1 MSWLMSPIIF
11 GTTVIEKLVYVR
23 RGYLN
28 ALLGVVKV
36 IFRQADM
43 LAKLSHCKVRYK
55 FFQKC
60 FPSQTSVNQGMHLQT
75 SNTLTDGLFI
85 FFLRNKFSSFS

>member
-43 LAKLSHCKVRYK
+43 LAKL
-55 FFQKC
+55 
-60 FPSQTSVNQGMHLQT
+60 
-75 SNTLTDGLFI
+75 
-85 FFLRNKFSSFS
+85 FLIVKYDTNFSKNVFLPRQV